1 MERVIGFTAGDIE
14 VMRTYL
20 DEALKAVERV
30 EREAA
35 DAIRTGAHTHH
46 VTHIGMELRNVIRCA
61 AIASSHAE
69 LTNYRM
75 HDVVGQLDNR
85 KAAAIK
91 LEEGERVE

>member
-1 MERVIGFTAGDIE
+1 MERVIGFTAGDVE
-14 VMRTYL
+14 VMRTHL
-20 DEALKAVERV
+20 NEALKAVERV

-91 LEEGERVE
+91 LEEGEHGE

>member
-20 DEALKAVERV
+20 NEALKAVERV

-91 LEEGERVE
+91 LEDGERVE

>member
-20 DEALKAVERV
+20 NEALKAVERV

-35 DAIRTGAHTHH
+35 DAIRTGAHAHH

-75 HDVVGQLDNR
+75 HDVVGQLGNR

-91 LEEGERVE
+91 LEEDERGE